1 MKTVLVAVA
10 TLVLGLVVGLIL
22 PRFAPTGDVVN
33 PILDE
38 VLPLPVEPV
47 PEPPAPAPDPATLP
61 AIAATE
67 IPPGRDRFG
76 AQQLAGLS
84 IRSCWTRPAEFTTTP
99 PGWMQRAPLS
109 RFNAAETPIRPH
121 PDLARLPGLIKFE
134 QIRSPSGNAREH
146 CAGVR
151 IAPNWVLTAAHCVKG
166 GSFDSLL
173 IHPREDVAQ
182 QDARIIP
189 VDNALCHDAW
199 YSATSK
205 FDDDIAL
212 LHVADATALDP
223 LAIIPMEADGDV
235 LTLSDFIGARF
246 GGWSKNGDNRF
257 LQGGPVAVNT
267 LGNTYLTASPVEDF
281 GPCVGDSG
289 GPLFVDRPGGPITVG
304 VLSAVT
310 DDTCPPY
317 GEAFYI
323 RVKSYRS
330 WIDRAIATCA
340 QDGRFL
346 C

>member
-1 MKTVLVAVA
+1 MRTII
-10 TLVLGLVVGLIL
+10 LGLVMLMIGLAAGLAL
-22 PRFAPTGDVVN
+22 PRFSSTGDVVN

-38 VLPLPVEPV
+38 VLPIRPEPV
-47 PEPPAPAPDPATLP
+47 PTTPEPAPATRP
-61 AIAATE
+61 AIPLSE
-67 IPPGRDRFG
+67 MPPGRDRFG
-76 AQQLAGLS
+76 TQQLAGLS

-99 PGWMQRAPLS
+99 PGWMKRPPLS
-109 RFNAAETPIRPH
+109 AFNAAETPVRPH
-121 PDLARLPGLIKFE
+121 PDLSRLPGLIKFE

-151 IAPNWVLTAAHCVKG
+151 IAPNWVLTAAHCVKTG
-166 GSFDSLL
+166 AFDSLL
-173 IHPREDVAQ
+173 VHPRNDVAEE
-182 QDARIIP
+182 ATRVVP
-189 VDNALCHDAW
+189 VAQALCHDAW
-199 YSATSK
+199 FSQTGK

-212 LHVADATALDP
+212 LYVRASADLDP
-223 LAIIPMEADGDV
+223 LPIIPTEHEADG
-235 LTLSDFIGARF
+235 LTLSDFLGARF

-289 GPLFVDRPGGPITVG
+289 GPLFIDRPEGTVTVG

-323 RVKSYRS
+323 RVKSYGR
-330 WIDRAIATCA
+330 WIDRAMATCV
-340 QDGRFL
+340 QEGRFV